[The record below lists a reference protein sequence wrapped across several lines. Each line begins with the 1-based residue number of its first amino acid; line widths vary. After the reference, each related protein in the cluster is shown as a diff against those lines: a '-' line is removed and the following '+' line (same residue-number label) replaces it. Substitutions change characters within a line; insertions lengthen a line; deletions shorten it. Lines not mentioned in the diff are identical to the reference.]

1 MKVQIINNVMNT
13 HNCKVFIDGHDVT
26 RNLTEIDV
34 KIKADEIPTLKLAF
48 YPDDIEIEGDFEV
61 LKKLPSEECGT
72 EIAINNNKVTTE
84 VKVEALAKA
93 IISNFNRSS
102 YR

>member
-1 MKVQIINNVMNT
+1 MKVKITNNCLNA
-13 HNCKVFIDGHDVT
+13 HDCKVFIDGHDVT

-61 LKKLPSEECGT
+61 LKKVPKEEKTYSFKVEEITEGFIK
-72 EIAINNNKVTTE
+72 EIAVHLEKALRGINK
-84 VKVEALAKA
+84 
-93 IISNFNRSS
+93 S
-102 YR
+102 